1 MDSNKILCHNIRF
14 LRTQRHMTQEE
25 LAYRAHLSTNEIG
38 KIERNLISP
47 RLVVVDRLAAAF
59 EVEVAQL
66 IDRHLDPR
74 ADFPSSGESAQE
86 IAREIAELTPAQKH
100 IVMDLVQSLRRH
112 GTL

>member
-47 RLVVVDRLAAAF
+47 RLVV
-59 EVEVAQL
+59 
-66 IDRHLDPR
+66 
-74 ADFPSSGESAQE
+74 
-86 IAREIAELTPAQKH
+86 
-100 IVMDLVQSLRRH
+100 MDLVQSLRRH

>member
-59 EVEVAQL
+59 EVEVSQL

-74 ADFPSSGESAQE
+74 ADFPSSGESAPE

>member
-25 LAYRAHLSTNEIG
+25 LAYR
-38 KIERNLISP
+38 
-47 RLVVVDRLAAAF
+47 AF

>member
-25 LAYRAHLSTNEIG
+25 LAYRAHLS
-38 KIERNLISP
+38 P

-59 EVEVAQL
+59 EVEVSQL